1 MRVGPPR
8 RAMLLI
14 SCALLATRRPPLWLV
29 AKAADSPRSPTPPI
43 PCAYRHPA
51 TRRRA
56 AANHAGS
63 SLSRGCILRSHP
75 LRRPSRSPPAPRPIR
90 APVRS
95 TSSGLAREAH
105 RGPSSVASCYPTP
118 EAYLPPPFA
127 HRRPPYVRLA
137 QAVAATGPHPQ
148 AMGGDGLVRP
158 HQRPVGFGLVTERLS

>member
-14 SCALLATRRPPLWLV
+14 SCALLATRRPPLWLD
-29 AKAADSPRSPTPPI
+29 AKAADSPRSPKPPI

-75 LRRPSRSPPAPRPIR
+75 LRMPSRN
-90 APVRS
+90 
-95 TSSGLAREAH
+95 H
-105 RGPSSVASCYPTP
+105 
-118 EAYLPPPFA
+118 
-127 HRRPPYVRLA
+127 
-137 QAVAATGPHPQ
+137 Q
-148 AMGGDGLVRP
+148 AM
-158 HQRPVGFGLVTERLS
+158 VGADLSVPTKTCRLRTAYRAAILCQVELETSEVWT